1 MSKKIIYLLSLLMAL
16 SLVFA
21 SCKKNNGV
29 TDALGGL
36 TPPPNTGQGQ
46 EEAGEDGLFNDY
58 AKIPDGEIANT
69 GVYVTTGGN
78 YYRNPVVV
86 ARPDGKVFVFAEKRW
101 QSSGSENDVGI
112 DGINTTD
119 VIFKVSTDGG
129 YKFDT
134 QEYTVGTKASGPENS
149 HGAPVVFVS
158 GDKILIAATSGDGI
172 GRTSKTPKASKIDYI
187 TGTFDKNSASTGY
200 ITWGTW
206 KTIESVNAK
215 GGNSGTTTIQALVSA
230 TEAGGSGNK
239 KFEQFATQPARGL
252 VTTSSDIYLPIVLA
266 KQRDDK
272 TDYELMGRMTLKST
286 MDGTSWSVVEDPIGY
301 TDNVSLTFG
310 PWKETKLIAGTTDG
324 DLVYLTVPN
333 PWSSANPAKF
343 GVSVPGAVPSSKGS
357 MPASEGSPGFFT
369 TKQWYGNKEY
379 KITGTEGSGDTKI
392 SDGTAGSPATMSV
405 LVHVQQRASQLYLYL
420 VSNHSDLTL
429 KGKGW
434 KLDDVGK
441 SSTVDMMADGTIVV
455 AAEKG
460 GQDKNYFIRLL
471 RYSQKYIE
479 QQTSAN

>member
-1 MSKKIIYLLSLLMAL
+1 MRKKIIYLLSLLMAL

-21 SCKKNNGV
+21 SCKKNNGL
-29 TDALGGL
+29 DPNNGGL
-36 TPPPNTGQGQ
+36 TPPPDTGQG
-46 EEAGEDGLFNDY
+46 EDVAGEDGLFNDY
-58 AKIPDGEIANT
+58 AQIPDGEIANT

-86 ARPDGKVFVFAEKRW
+86 ARPDGKIFVFAEKRW
-101 QSSGSENDVGI
+101 QSQGSGNDVGI

-119 VIFKVSTDGG
+119 IIFKVSDNGG

-158 GDKILIAATSGDGI
+158 GDKILIAATSGSGI

-187 TGTFDKNSASTGY
+187 TGTFGGSASTGY

-206 KTIESVNAK
+206 KTIDSVNAK
-215 GGNSGTTTIQALVSA
+215 GGTSGTTTIQALVSA

-252 VTTSSDIYLPIVLA
+252 VTTSSDIYLPIVIA
-266 KQRDDK
+266 QQGGTG

-301 TDNVSLTFG
+301 TDDVSLTFG

-343 GVSVPGAVPSSKGS
+343 GVSNPDKAPSPKGTMS
-357 MPASEGSPGFFT
+357 ASEGSPGFFT
-369 TKQWYGNKEY
+369 TTKWYGANEY
-379 KITGTEGSGDTKI
+379 TITGNEGKGDTQI
-392 SDGTAGSPATMSV
+392 SDKGQSAVTKSV

-420 VSNHSDLTL
+420 VSDPKELTL
-429 KGKGW
+429 QGKGW

-460 GQDKNYFIRLL
+460 GEDKNYFIRLL
-471 RYSQKYIE
+471 RYSQKYLTE
-479 QQTSAN
+479 TTK

>member
-21 SCKKNNGV
+21 SCKKNNGL
-29 TDALGGL
+29 DPNNGGL
-36 TPPPNTGQGQ
+36 TPPPDTGQGQ
-46 EEAGEDGLFNDY
+46 DVVGENGLFNQYSD
-58 AKIPDGEIANT
+58 IPDGEIANT

-86 ARPDGKVFVFAEKRW
+86 TRPDGKIFVFAEKRW
-101 QSSGSENDVGI
+101 QSQGAGNDVGI

-119 VIFKVSTDGG
+119 IIFKVSTDGG

-134 QEYTVGTKASGPENS
+134 QEYTVGTKATGPENS
-149 HGAPVVFVS
+149 HGAPVVFVND
-158 GDKILIAATSGDGI
+158 DKILIAATAGDGI

-187 TGTFDKNSASTGY
+187 TGTFGGSASTGY

-206 KTIESVNAK
+206 TTIEKVKAK
-215 GGNSGTTTIQALVSA
+215 GGSSDTTIKALVEK
-230 TEAGGSGNK
+230 TPAGGSGNK
-239 KFEQFATQPARGL
+239 NFEQFATQPGRGL
-252 VTTSSDIYLPIVLA
+252 VTTSDIYLPIVIA
-266 KQRDDK
+266 QQGGTG

-286 MDGTSWSVVEDPIGY
+286 MDGATWTVVEEPVGY
-301 TDNVSLTFG
+301 TDDNKLTFG
-310 PWKETKLIAGTTDG
+310 PWKETKLISGTVEG
-324 DLVYLTVPN
+324 DLLYLTVPN

-343 GVSVPGAVPSSKGS
+343 GVSDPGQPPSSKGT

-369 TKQWYGNKEY
+369 TKQWYGANEY
-379 KITGTEGSGDTKI
+379 KITSSGIENASQAPSTI
-392 SDGTAGSPATMSV
+392 SV

-420 VSNHSDLTL
+420 VSDPKELTL
-429 KGKGW
+429 QGKGW

-479 QQTSAN
+479 QQTSAK

>member
-1 MSKKIIYLLSLLMAL
+1 MRKKIIYLLSLLMAL

-21 SCKKNNGV
+21 SCKKNNGL
-29 TDALGGL
+29 DPNNGGL
-36 TPPPNTGQGQ
+36 TPPPDTGQGQ
-46 EEAGEDGLFNDY
+46 DVVGENGLFKRYSD
-58 AKIPDGEIANT
+58 IPDGEIANT

-78 YYRNPVVV
+78 YYRNPVIVT
-86 ARPDGKVFVFAEKRW
+86 RPDGKIFVFAEKRW
-101 QSSGSENDVGI
+101 QSSGSGNDVGI

-119 VIFKVSTDGG
+119 IIFKVSTDGG

-158 GDKILIAATSGDGI
+158 GEKILIAATSGDGI
-172 GRTSKTPKASKIDYI
+172 GRTSKTTKESKIDYI
-187 TGTFDKNSASTGY
+187 TGTFGGSASTGY

-206 KTIESVNAK
+206 KTIDSVNAK
-215 GGNSGTTTIQALVSA
+215 GNSGGTTTIQALVSA

-239 KFEQFATQPARGL
+239 KFEQFATQPGRGL
-252 VTTSSDIYLPIVLA
+252 VTTSSAIYLPIVIA
-266 KQRDDK
+266 QQGGTG

-301 TDNVSLTFG
+301 TDDVSLTFG
-310 PWKETKLIAGTTDG
+310 PWKETKLIDGTTDG

-333 PWSSANPAKF
+333 PWSSANPGYF
-343 GVSVPGAVPSSKGS
+343 GVSTPGVQPEKKATV
-357 MPASEGSPGFFT
+357 PASEGSPGFFT
-369 TKQWYGNKEY
+369 TKQWYGDKEY
-379 KITGTEGSGDTKI
+379 KITTVTGGSTQI
-392 SDGTAGSPATMSV
+392 SEGTAGTPTTMSV

-420 VSNHSDLTL
+420 VSSPKELTL
-429 KGKGW
+429 QGKGW

>member
-21 SCKKNNGV
+21 SCKKNSV
-29 TDALGGL
+29 TDAINNGGL
-36 TPPPNTGQGQ
+36 TPPPDTGQGQ
-46 EEAGEDGLFNDY
+46 DVVGENGLFNQYSD
-58 AKIPDGEIANT
+58 IPDGEIANT

-86 ARPDGKVFVFAEKRW
+86 TRPDGKIFVFAEKRW
-101 QSSGSENDVGI
+101 QSQGSGNDVGI

-119 VIFKVSTDGG
+119 IIFKVSTDGG

-134 QEYTVGTKASGPENS
+134 QEYTVGTKATGPENS
-149 HGAPVVFVS
+149 HGAPVVFVK
-158 GDKILIAATSGDGI
+158 DQKILIASTSGDGI
-172 GRTSKTPKASKIDYI
+172 GRTSKTPKKSKIAYI
-187 TGTFDKNSASTGY
+187 TGTFDGNASTGY

-206 KTIESVNAK
+206 TPIESVNAK
-215 GGNSGTTTIQALVSA
+215 GGSSGTTTIDALVSA

-239 KFEQFATQPARGL
+239 KFEQFATQPGRGL
-252 VTTSSDIYLPIVLA
+252 VTTSDIYLPIVIA
-266 KQRDDK
+266 QQGGTG

-286 MDGTSWSVVEDPIGY
+286 MDGTTWTVVENPLGY
-301 TDNVSLTFG
+301 TDNNQLTFG
-310 PWKETKLIAGTTDG
+310 PWKETKLIGGTTDG

-343 GVSVPGAVPSSKGS
+343 GVSTLDQPPSAKQS
-357 MPASEGSPGFFT
+357 MSASEGSPGFFT
-369 TKQWYGNKEY
+369 TDKWYGANEY
-379 KITGTEGSGDTKI
+379 KINGTGGSI
-392 SDGTAGSPATMSV
+392 SIGNADSGQAPTTMSV

-420 VSNHSDLTL
+420 VSNPKELTL
-429 KGKGW
+429 NGQGW

-460 GQDKNYFIRLL
+460 GEDKNYFIRLL
-471 RYSQKYIE
+471 RYSQKYLTTE
-479 QQTSAN
+479 TTK